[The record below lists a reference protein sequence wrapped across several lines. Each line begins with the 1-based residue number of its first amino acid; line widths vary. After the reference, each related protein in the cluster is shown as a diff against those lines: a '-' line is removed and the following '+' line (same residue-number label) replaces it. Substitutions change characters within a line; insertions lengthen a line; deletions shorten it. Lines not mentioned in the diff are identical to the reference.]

1 MKSLKYLSKLSLSLV
16 AIGAILLSVTSVG
29 NADLINTASPGP
41 YSLLAPGYFP
51 ATWFAMASRTQA
63 DQPHWMTP
71 VVTVTPRLE
80 QEIRY
85 DQSFQ
90 SMQHGAMLTNY
101 GSGKGIEIIPWE
113 TIEVIL
119 GIPNYESHEAPGK
132 AGAKARGSDDFGDWT
147 ALIKYRILSAN
158 EEHGNYILTAFLGFS
173 APTGTAGN
181 STGHAVFTPTIAGGK
196 GWGDFDIQSTAS
208 VALPNGGSDRL
219 GEPVA
224 WNTAFQYHLL
234 EVLWPEV
241 EVNYTWFPDGEHAG
255 KNQVYITPGLILG
268 RFPIWQRVKL
278 IAGAGYQQAVTKYSG
293 YHNSWIITGRITF

>member
-1 MKSLKYLSKLSLSLV
+1 MKSSRNRSISYFLWIAV
-16 AIGAILLSVTSVG
+16 SVIVLGSASRG
-29 NADLINTASPGP
+29 RADLINTAPPGP

-51 ATWFAMASRTQA
+51 ATWFDMATRTQA
-63 DQPHWMTP
+63 EQPRWMTP
-71 VVTVTPRLE
+71 LVTVTPRLE
-80 QEIRY
+80 QELRY

-113 TIEVIL
+113 TVEVIL
-119 GIPNYESHEAPGK
+119 GIPNYESHEQPGK
-132 AGAKARGSDDFGDWT
+132 AGAKTRGSDDFGDWT

-158 EEHGNYILTAFLGFS
+158 EEHGNYILTAFMGFS

-234 EVLWPEV
+234 TYFWPEV
-241 EVNYTWFPDGEHAG
+241 ETNYTWYPDGEHTG
-255 KNQVYITPGLILG
+255 KNQLFITPGLLLG
-268 RFPIWQRVKL
+268 RFPIWQRVKFNV
-278 IAGAGYQQAVTKYSG
+278 GAGFQVAVTKYNM
-293 YHNSWIITGRITF
+293 YHNAWVLTGRMTF